1 MGGTVDAVRLRRTA
15 STVFPDNRRHGRPS
29 CARSTVPPLYHA
41 RVLALRT
48 LTRRKTRTALTVI
61 GVAIGIASVVALIAV
76 ARGLRQQ
83 FNEFFLTGQAHL
95 VVTRAGAAD
104 PFLSYLPDGLIDE
117 LQAFDDVARA
127 FPFLFAAR
135 QVPGQPFFFIY
146 GTTEG
151 SPFLAQTRTIQGR
164 GLFDTGAPRPIS
176 LGRTIA
182 AQLDLSVGS
191 TVAFGRDEFE
201 VVGIFESSTPLM
213 EAGGMLA
220 FADAQRVAGLEGKM
234 SLALVHFH
242 DAGPEMIAAG
252 KAAIEAALPDVT
264 ATVPAEFSRAFDEFD
279 LLDQVVVV
287 FTILAVFAGGI
298 GVMNTM
304 LMSVF
309 ERTREIGIL
318 QAIGWS
324 KAMIVRQVI
333 VEGLI
338 VCLLAGP
345 LGIGMGVVGLLLISS
360 IGELGWVAGDY
371 GPSVFVL
378 ALGVAVGM
386 GMVGAIY
393 PALHAVRITPI
404 EALRYE

>member
-1 MGGTVDAVRLRRTA
+1 M
-15 STVFPDNRRHGRPS
+15 
-29 CARSTVPPLYHA
+29 
-41 RVLALRT
+41 LALRT
-48 LTRRKTRTALTVI
+48 LARRKTRTTLTVI
-61 GVAIGIASVVALIAV
+61 GVALGIASVVALIAV
-76 ARGLRQQ
+76 ARGIRQQ
-83 FNEFFLTGQAHL
+83 FDDFFSTGQAHL
-95 VVTRAGAAD
+95 VLTRAGAAD
-104 PFLSYLPDGLIDE
+104 PFISYLPDTLIDDLRE
-117 LQAFDDVARA
+117 LDGVAQA

-151 SPFLAQTRTIQGR
+151 SPFLTQTRTVEGR
-164 GLFDTGAPRPIS
+164 DLFDRDGPARPIS

-182 AQLDLSVGS
+182 RQLDLSVGS
-191 TVAFGRDEFE
+191 TVTFGRDAFE

-213 EAGGMLA
+213 EAGGMLH
-220 FADAQRVAGLEGKM
+220 FEDAQRVAGLEGKM

-242 DAGPEMIAAG
+242 DPAPDMLATR
-252 KAAIEAALPDVT
+252 KAAVEAAMPDVR

-309 ERTREIGIL
+309 EQTREIGIL

-324 KAMIVRQVI
+324 KAMIVRQVMI
-333 VEGLI
+333 EGLI
-338 VCLLAGP
+338 VCLITGP
-345 LGIGMGVVGLLLISS
+345 VGIALGVVGLLLISS
-360 IGELGWVAGDY
+360 IADLGWVAGDY
-371 GPSVFVL
+371 APSVFVL
-378 ALGVAVGM
+378 AFAVAVGM

-393 PALHAVRITPI
+393 PAWRAVQITPI

>member
-1 MGGTVDAVRLRRTA
+1 
-15 STVFPDNRRHGRPS
+15 
-29 CARSTVPPLYHA
+29 
-41 RVLALRT
+41 VLALRT
-48 LTRRKTRTALTVI
+48 LTRRKTRTVLTVI
-61 GVAIGIASVVALIAV
+61 GVAIGVASVVALTAV

-83 FNEFFLTGQAHL
+83 FNEFFLTGQTHL
-95 VVTRAGAAD
+95 VLTRAGAAD

-151 SPFLAQTRTIQGR
+151 SPFLAQTRTIEGR
-164 GLFDTGAPRPIS
+164 DLFDTSGPARPIS

-191 TVAFGRDEFE
+191 TVAFGSHSFE
-201 VVGIFESSTPLM
+201 VVGIFESATPLM
-213 EAGGMLA
+213 EAGGMLP
-220 FADAQRVAGLEGKM
+220 FADAQQVAGLEGKM
-234 SLALVHFH
+234 SLALIHFH
-242 DAGPEMIAAG
+242 DAKPETIAAG
-252 KAAIEAALPDVT
+252 KAAIEAALPDVK

-378 ALGVAVGM
+378 AFAVAVGM
-386 GMVGAIY
+386 GLVGAIY